1 MRLTLFRHALAILP
15 CLCLAWAAAADA
27 QPRADAVGGRPTV
40 HLIATGGTIANRAQ
54 GRLSVDEL
62 VALVPPL
69 DRHATVETEQFANLP
84 SSSITLD
91 QWLALAR
98 RINALFRER
107 ADLDGIVITSGTD
120 TLEETAYFL
129 NLTVRSDRPVVVVGA
144 MRMPDDAGF
153 DGAANLLH
161 AVRVAAAPVSRGR
174 GVVVVLNSEIHAAR
188 EVQKTHAQRLDTFDS
203 GSYGL
208 LGVVDDD
215 RIVYYRRPGRRHTR
229 RTEFDVGTISRL
241 PRVDVVMTYLGAPG
255 DLLLAARDRGAAG
268 LVIAAGGA
276 GSTTPGQD
284 DAIQQLVEGGTVV
297 VIATRT
303 GGGRV
308 PARSRLLKA
317 PADGDGDTAIDWR
330 LHPNRVSAEDLTPV
344 KARILLMLALAV
356 TNDGNEIQRMFGI
369 Y

>member
-1 MRLTLFRHALAILP
+1 MRLTLYRHAVATLA
-15 CLCLAWAAAADA
+15 CLGLAWGATAAA
-27 QPRADAVGGRPTV
+27 QPRASPADGHPKV
-40 HLIATGGTIANRAQ
+40 HLIATGGTIANRPQ
-54 GRLSVDEL
+54 GRLSADEL
-62 VALVPPL
+62 VALVPAL
-69 DRHATVETEQFANLP
+69 DRHAAVETEQFANLP

-107 ADLDGIVITSGTD
+107 SDLGGIVVTSGTD

-144 MRMPDDAGF
+144 MRMPDDAGY
-153 DGAANLLH
+153 DGAANLLD

-174 GVVVVLNSEIHAAR
+174 GVVVVLNGEIHAAR

-203 GSYGL
+203 GSYGV

-229 RTEFDVGTISRL
+229 RTEFEVGTIGRL
-241 PRVDVVMTYLGAPG
+241 PRVDVMMTYLGARG

-268 LVIAAGGA
+268 VVIAAGGA

-284 DAIQQLVEGGTVV
+284 DAIQQLVEDGIVV

-308 PARSRLLKA
+308 PARRRLLEA
-317 PADGDGDTAIDWR
+317 PVEGDGDSPTDWR
-330 LHPNRVSAEDLTPV
+330 LHPNRVSGEDLTPV
-344 KARILLMLALAV
+344 KARVLLMLALAV